1 MSEQKY
7 IRWLSATV
15 LFLVSLV
22 TVISFILSYEV
33 EV

>member
-1 MSEQKY
+1 MTEQKY
-7 IRWLSATV
+7 IKWLSVTV

-33 EV
+33 KV